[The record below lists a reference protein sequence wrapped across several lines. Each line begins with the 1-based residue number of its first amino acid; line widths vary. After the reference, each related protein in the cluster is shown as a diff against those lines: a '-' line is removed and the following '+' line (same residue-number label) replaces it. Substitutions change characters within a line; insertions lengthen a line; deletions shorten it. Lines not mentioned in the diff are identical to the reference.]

1 MNADH
6 AVNVSNY
13 IIKMWIELAGSD
25 IRFIDSDSYFTDID
39 VRGYRFAF
47 VHGDRN
53 NLSKKTTLAELGE
66 LHDKHY
72 DAVIGGH
79 VHHNQ
84 LLEVGENRY
93 QVTFGSIKGIDDY
106 SLQLN
111 AKASRS
117 QGFVLVNEN
126 GFDIRRVIL

>member
-1 MNADH
+1 M
-6 AVNVSNY
+6 
-13 IIKMWIELAGSD
+13 I
-25 IRFIDSDSYFTDID
+25 
-39 VRGYRFAF
+39 
-47 VHGDRN
+47 GD
-53 NLSKKTTLAELGE
+53 
-66 LHDKHY
+66 
-72 DAVIGGH
+72 H